1 MDGHP
6 VGVVGVGIIGRAI
19 AETLLARGVD
29 VLVHDR
35 APHAVA
41 GLPAHSI
48 AGSVAAVAGRCPV
61 LLVAV
66 QDDDQVAAVVEEALT
81 ATSAGSVVVVHST
94 VLPATVQRLGALAA
108 AHGVELLDAPL
119 AGTGEAGVRG
129 ATIWALVGGSPAPI
143 DRVQPLF
150 ERYTG
155 RVLRTGALGS
165 GAALKLAHNVFVY
178 LGYRAVQEAHDL
190 ARAAGVADGL
200 LAEVTT
206 ASGMMS
212 PSFRVYHDIYEHRV
226 GLADGEREP
235 GPFATY
241 AAILEKDLRQAVEV
255 ASGLG
260 VALPVAE
267 VVRHRGAEIY
277 RV

>member
-1 MDGHP
+1 MGL
-6 VGVVGVGIIGRAI
+6 VGVGIIGRAI
-19 AETLLARGVD
+19 AETLLAQRVD

-35 APHAVA
+35 DPDAVA
-41 GLPAHSI
+41 GLPEHSI
-48 AGSVAAVAGRCPV
+48 AGSVAEQAERCRV

-66 QDDDQVAAVVEEALT
+66 QDDDQCAEVVEAALT
-81 ATSAGSVVVVHST
+81 TASPGSVIVVHST
-94 VLPATVQRLGALAA
+94 VLPSTVQRLGGVAA
-108 AHGVELLDAPL
+108 GHDVELLDAPL
-119 AGTGEAGVRG
+119 AGTGEDGVRD
-129 ATIWALVGGSPAPI
+129 ATMWVLAGGPATTI

-150 ERYTG
+150 DRYTG

-226 GLADGEREP
+226 GLADDERGP
-235 GPFATY
+235 GPFTTY

-255 ASGLG
+255 AAGYGL
-260 VALPVAE
+260 ALPAAE
-267 VVRHRGAEIY
+267 LVRHRGDEIY